1 MAASTS
7 SVVIAEAVVED
18 EIADIWPDYPCLYDV
33 WSPDFKN
40 REMRENSVVKIA
52 EKRGKTGMLCQ
63 TLTHVCANAMWDCLG
78 IIACIIIS
86 AKTSS
91 VNCAITCVLIAWSI
105 K

>member
-7 SVVIAEAVVED
+7 SAVIAEAIVED

-52 EKRGKTGMLCQ
+52 EKCEKTGMLCQ
-63 TLTHVCANAMWDCLG
+63 TLTHLCLG

-86 AKTSS
+86 AKTRS
-91 VNCAITCVLIAWSI
+91 VNCAITCVLIARSI